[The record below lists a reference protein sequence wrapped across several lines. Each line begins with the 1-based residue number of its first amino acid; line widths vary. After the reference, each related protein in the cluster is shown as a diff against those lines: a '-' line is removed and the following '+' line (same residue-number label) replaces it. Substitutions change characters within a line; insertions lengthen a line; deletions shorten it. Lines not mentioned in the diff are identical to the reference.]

1 MNVKEFIGIPT
12 GNICDCNGLTGS
24 MDAAIM
30 PMDLHMEMA
39 GYAMTVKCAPQD
51 NLTLHKAIAL
61 AEPGTVIVLDCGGYT
76 GCGIFGEL
84 FATSCKARGIAGIVI
99 DGACRDRIDLIEM
112 NFPTFARGV
121 NPNGSRKEVLGTI
134 NEPITCG
141 GVLVNPGDI
150 VIGDAD
156 GVVVLPK
163 EKAAEVLEKA
173 KAKKQKESELK
184 PLLAQGKTT
193 VELLGFAKK
202 CGMEE

>member
-1 MNVKEFIGIPT
+1 MNAKDFLGIPT
-12 GNICDCNGLTGS
+12 GNICDSNGLKGS

-39 GYAMTVKCAPQD
+39 GIAMTVKCPPED

-61 AEPGTVIVLDCGGYT
+61 AKPGTVLVVDCSGYT

-99 DGACRDRIDLIEM
+99 DGACRDKVDLIEM

-121 NPNGSRKEVLGTI
+121 NPNGSRKEVLGAI
-134 NEPITCG
+134 DEPICCG
-141 GVLVNPGDI
+141 GVTVNAGDI
-150 VIGDAD
+150 IIGDAD
-156 GVVVLPK
+156 GVVVIAK
-163 EKAAEVLEKA
+163 EKAEEVLKKA
-173 KAKKQKESELK
+173 QAKKQKESELK

>member
-1 MNVKEFIGIPT
+1 MNAKDFLGIPT
-12 GNICDCNGLTGS
+12 GNICDSNGLKGS

-39 GYAMTVKCAPQD
+39 GIAMTVKCPPED

-61 AEPGTVIVLDCGGYT
+61 AKPGTVLVVDCDGYT

-99 DGACRDRIDLIEM
+99 DGACRDKVDLIEM

-121 NPNGSRKEVLGTI
+121 NPNGSRKEVLGAI
-134 NEPITCG
+134 DEPICCG
-141 GVLVNPGDI
+141 GVTVNAGDI
-150 VIGDAD
+150 IIGDAD
-156 GVVVLPK
+156 GVVVIAK
-163 EKAAEVLEKA
+163 EKAEEVLKKA
-173 KAKKQKESELK
+173 QAKKQKESELK